1 MKSTPTNAL
10 RAALLAGLLLSGQA
24 AATTYSKTEVITYQD
39 NTIVWVLGQ
48 TASVTCTAAI
58 PVSTACDGDVVAST
72 TFDPTY
78 ALPVTFLSFGKLQ
91 GTYGYDTAAITTV
104 DTGQRGTFRTVTD
117 GNNHTTTYMSWV
129 RGIPTLVRYADS
141 TTDTAVVNAATG
153 WISSTTDENG
163 FTTNYTYDAMG
174 RIASVAYPTGD
185 AVAWAT
191 TTRSFVSVASV
202 EYGIP
207 AGHWRQTTSTGSG
220 VQVTYYDAL
229 WRPLLMREYD
239 AGNVAGTEHFIKTT
253 YNGQGQV
260 EFASYP
266 SNSSTP
272 TTGRWSYYDALGR
285 MTSSSQDSELGLLTT
300 TTTFGSPFTTTVTN
314 ARGNATTSSYL
325 TYDQPSTDTP
335 TQLLLPANVTTDI
348 ARDPHGKP
356 LTITRSGSYLGGPL
370 SLTRRYVYDDSQ
382 RLCQTINPES
392 GTTIVDYDP
401 ADNVLWSAEGQVASG
416 TTAATCATDR
426 ATTSAGAKTM
436 RTLDARNRVTFLA
449 TPGDVAD
456 ITTTYSP
463 DGRVTSLLTKQAG
476 SDIVTN
482 TYTYNRRRLLTHEA
496 VQVNSLLPWPFDYAY
511 NANGHLSS
519 QTYPGALVVG
529 YAPDALGRPTQV
541 GTFASGVTY
550 YPTGAISGFTYGNG
564 IVHTMTP
571 NARQLPSHS
580 VDAYG
585 ATKFLDDT
593 YTFDASGNVMSMAD
607 AAGTG
612 LNDRSWGVLSA
623 YPTQYDG
630 LDRLWSVRGTNWG
643 TPTPDGYN
651 ARYTYDALDNIRYS
665 QIGASN
671 YSYNY
676 DLGTSTNT
684 NRLLSMQRNGGTTY
698 AIASDP
704 AGSITSDARNG
715 HGYQFDIA
723 HRLTAVTGP
732 GAESYLY
739 DGNGRRARTLN
750 STTGTIEYF
759 GYGADGRLLQ
769 DWSSRRGNRKGYI
782 YLGNTLVA
790 TYGVTTV
797 NPNNGAIT
805 IEYKHTDALG
815 SPVVT
820 TDATRGISGR
830 QLYTPYGVPLAPVDG
845 VGYTGHVNDVGTG
858 LTYMQQR
865 YYDPAVGRF
874 LSVDPVTSLDGG
886 QQHFNRYDYAYN
898 SPYKF
903 TDPDGRCP
911 MCAGFAIGAGIDIAV
926 QVASNMAQGQDFGDA
941 VSNINGTQVL
951 ISGALG
957 AVGQL
962 GGSTA
967 ARTVVSGLSN
977 GAKGRLG
984 EGVARA
990 GIALRGE
997 KVIVSQT
1004 AAGKVAELGQLAGR
1018 AAKAVPDFV
1027 VRARDGAVKV
1037 VEAKFNTAGL
1047 TGAQRALRSELGSAF
1062 TVSRTTVGEVANAGG
1077 VAGAVAGGSAGATA
1091 GEIKKGN
1098 EDL

>member
-1 MKSTPTNAL
+1 MRIAIMTKTPCLIRTLLATGL
-10 RAALLAGLLLSGQA
+10 LLAGA
-24 AATTYSKTEVITYQD
+24 AEAGATSKTETITYSD
-39 NTIVWVLGQ
+39 NTTKWVIGQ
-48 TASVTCTAAI
+48 TASVACVVSD
-58 PVSTACDGDVVAST
+58 PVSTACDGDVESAT
-72 TFDPTY
+72 TYDATY
-78 ALPVTFLSFGKLQ
+78 ALPATFSSFGKLQ
-91 GTYGYDTAAITTV
+91 GTYGFDTTSTV
-104 DTGQRGTFRTVTD
+104 ASGQRGTFRTVTD
-117 GNNHTTTYMSWV
+117 GNNHTTTYTSWV
-129 RGIPTLVRYADS
+129 RGIPTLVQYADA
-141 TTDTAVVNAATG
+141 TTDSAVVNAATG
-153 WISSTTDENG
+153 SITSTTDENG
-163 FTTNYTYDAMG
+163 FSTSYTYDAMG
-174 RIASVAYPTGD
+174 RLASVTYPTGD

-191 TTRSFVSVASV
+191 TTRSFVPVAAT

-207 AGHWRQTTSTGSG
+207 AGHWRQTTSTGNG

-229 WRPLLMREYD
+229 WRPLLLREYD
-239 AGNVAGTEHFIKTT
+239 AGNVAGTEHFVKTS

-266 SNSSTP
+266 SSSSAP

-300 TTTFGSPFTTTVTN
+300 TTTYGSPFTTTVTN
-314 ARGNATTSSYL
+314 PRGNATTSSYL

-416 TTAATCATDR
+416 TTTATCATDR
-426 ATTSAGAKTM
+426 ATTSAGAKTT

-449 TPGDVAD
+449 TPGGVAD
-456 ITTTYSP
+456 ITTNYAP

-612 LNDRSWGVLSA
+612 LNDRSWCVLSA

-665 QIGASN
+665 QIGATN

-676 DLGTSTNT
+676 DLGTPTNT
-684 NRLLSMQRNGGTTY
+684 NRLLSMQRNGGTVY
-698 AIASDP
+698 AIATDP
-704 AGSITSDARNG
+704 AGNITSDARNG

-830 QLYTPYGVPLAPVDG
+830 QLYTPYGLPLAPVDG

-865 YYDPAVGRF
+865 YYDPQISRF
-874 LSVDPVTSLDGG
+874 LSSDPANAG
-886 QQHFNRYDYAYN
+886 FNLYDYASN
-898 SPYKF
+898 NPYRS
-903 TDPDGRCP
+903 TDPDGRSP
-911 MCAGFAIGAGIDIAV
+911 LEIGFLIADAIELGGAISSGSGIGMAV
-926 QVASNMAQGQDFGDA
+926 AMVAIDVVGVASPIPG
-941 VSNINGTQVL
+941 
-951 ISGALG
+951 ISEIAH
-957 AVGQL
+957 
-962 GGSTA
+962 A
-967 ARTVVSGLSN
+967 AEAAS
-977 GAKGRLG
+977 
-984 EGVARA
+984 
-990 GIALRGE
+990 
-997 KVIVSQT
+997 KV
-1004 AAGKVAELGQLAGR
+1004 ER
-1018 AAKAVPDFV
+1018 
-1027 VRARDGAVKV
+1027 
-1037 VEAKFNTAGL
+1037 
-1047 TGAQRALRSELGSAF
+1047 
-1062 TVSRTTVGEVANAGG
+1062 
-1077 VAGAVAGGSAGATA
+1077 VAGAVKGAVKARETLQANKAAGRA
-1091 GEIKKGN
+1091 GEAATRAKLGDKIAGEQVTFKTSDGTRARPDFVTTEKGVVESKSGGASLSPGQTKLKADIDAGRPVTPVGAN
-1098 EDL
+1098 AQRAGMEPGVPTKMTSCTVDRC